1 MSMPVKEENY
11 ITNVEPCDFRSSS
24 DEKYDSKNLILPMP
38 LLDSF
43 DLSFIEDPTFEP
55 KEVTTSI
62 RKRNQKKL
70 RKPTKKSRR
79 KKKMKRFSLL
89 PKERRHVIQHNYHD
103 RSCEMPAAD
112 DFARITGQTSL
123 PTPTSLKKK
132 GGVAI
137 PFPLKL
143 HELLEKAEEEKL
155 THIVSWQPH
164 GRAFVVHQPKKF
176 VTELMHRFFRQTKL
190 TSFQRQ
196 LNLYG
201 FSRLTRGPDGGG
213 YYHELFL
220 RGRPYLTQKMVRT
233 KIKGTGFKAA
243 SNPAC
248 EPDFYAMPAMTVPSD
263 VESSYSSEN
272 MISLPSQYLPQVVTP
287 TPSTSTP
294 TPIEIMTLPPA
305 SIREMSLPHMNDTDN
320 WVDDEEESNEESSQ
334 MIALSNCACTRV
346 KMGNHSFQYIDSFQ
360 PNSDSVSGEGE
371 VSFRSIDQSNRR
383 LSEYA
388 KRAFESCGG
397 SPLIFE
403 EGEELTFDES
413 DCDHDEEDPSQDPLA
428 LFLKDIGN
436 EFEDDINFGNTF
448 DKIFRI

>member
-1 MSMPVKEENY
+1 MSLQENELEDPSLENS
-11 ITNVEPCDFRSSS
+11 TPDDNG
-24 DEKYDSKNLILPMP
+24 DENQVIPMP

-55 KEVTTSI
+55 RELRPSI
-62 RKRNQKKL
+62 RKTHQKLL
-70 RKPTKKSRR
+70 RKPPLKKSRR
-79 KKKMKRFSLL
+79 KKKVKRFSLM

-103 RSCEMPAAD
+103 RSSEMPEAN
-112 DFARITGQTSL
+112 DFTRIIGQTSL
-123 PTPTSLKKK
+123 SSPTGLKKK

-143 HELLEKAEEEKL
+143 HELLDKAEEEKL

-176 VTELMHRFFRQTKL
+176 VSELMHRFFRQTKL

-248 EPDFYAMPAMTVPSD
+248 EPDFYAMPVVNAPV
-263 VESSYSSEN
+263 VGLGSSYSYDN
-272 MISLPSQYLPQVVTP
+272 LNSLDVEDIPQVVTP
-287 TPSTSTP
+287 TPSCDAAIHRS
-294 TPIEIMTLPPA
+294 IVEKISPA
-305 SIREMSLPHMNDTDN
+305 TIRNISLPKIENTETWGEN
-320 WVDDEEESNEESSQ
+320 KSEECSQ
-334 MIALSNCACTRV
+334 IINLSNCSGPRV
-346 KMGNHSFQYIDSFQ
+346 KMGNQSFQYIGSYQ
-360 PNSDSVSGEGE
+360 PPCESE
-371 VSFRSIDQSNRR
+371 VSFRPIDKSKRR
-383 LSEYA
+383 LSGST
-388 KRAFESCGG
+388 KGAFDMLGDTA
-397 SPLIFE
+397 LI
-403 EGEELTFDES
+403 LDE
-413 DCDHDEEDPSQDPLA
+413 DIECDDPSQDPLS
-428 LFLKDIGN
+428 LFLEDIGSD
-436 EFEDDINFGNTF
+436 FEDDINFGSDEAIEF
-448 DKIFRI
+448 GRALDKAFAEI